1 MVRSALDGVPPIDVV
16 YWPIRCF
23 AAMMLPIPSMHGV
36 VTERL
41 FFRHTSMDDV
51 SWWMAYINSAKAIR
65 FMALTVGSEAS
76 CREFIQRSM
85 DRRAADG
92 SGLNAIIDRAS
103 GLPVGMIG
111 LLTQVVDEMDELE
124 IGYHLLP
131 SAWGRGFA
139 TEAAIACKEFARE
152 HRCAPSVISLID
164 HQNFASQ
171 AVARR
176 NGMHYEKDTV
186 HRGVPAMVWR
196 VAL

>member
-1 MVRSALDGVPPIDVV
+1 MVKR
-16 YWPIRCF
+16 
-23 AAMMLPIPSMHGV
+23 IPSMHGV
-36 VTERL
+36 TTERL
-41 FFRHTSMDDV
+41 VFRHTSMDDV
-51 SWWMAYINSAKAIR
+51 SWWMEYINSAEAIR
-65 FMALTVGSEAS
+65 FMSLTVGSEAS
-76 CREFIQRSM
+76 CREFIQRSI
-85 DRRAADG
+85 DRRATDG
-92 SGLNAIIDRAS
+92 SGLNAIMEQAT
-103 GLPVGMIG
+103 GKPVGMIG

-176 NGMHYEKDTV
+176 NGMHYETDTV

>member
-1 MVRSALDGVPPIDVV
+1 MVKR
-16 YWPIRCF
+16 
-23 AAMMLPIPSMHGV
+23 IPSMHGV
-36 VTERL
+36 TTERL
-41 FFRHTSMDDV
+41 VFRHTSMDDV
-51 SWWMAYINSAKAIR
+51 SWWMEYINSAEAIR

-76 CREFIQRSM
+76 CREFIQRSI
-85 DRRAADG
+85 DRRATDG
-92 SGLNAIIDRAS
+92 SGLNVIMEQAT
-103 GLPVGMIG
+103 GKPVGMIG

-176 NGMHYEKDTV
+176 NGMHYETDTV

-196 VAL
+196 VGL